1 MIPAFRRLPVFSVAA
16 LLIFASATAAKSAAA
31 APAQPPAS
39 PPGPPM
45 TFFVAKGEPNA
56 CGPGCSEWIAAE
68 GTIDSGAPK
77 RLRAFLKGLGKRKL
91 PMFLHSPG
99 GLGPASLE
107 MGRMLRERQMT
118 AGVSKTIPRTCAP
131 AGDACQAS
139 KRSGEVLEA
148 DLRNVAGCAS
158 ACVFVLIGAE
168 VRQVPPG
175 ARVGVHAPKIRG
187 VDTDGRQRA
196 YVNARNGRYLR
207 EMQIGEGLLDL
218 ITSVPNERVHYL
230 SRQQI
235 AEFGIDTSE
244 FRESHWTAVDEQSQP
259 FSVLKI
265 VVEAKAKQRKE
276 YQTNI
281 IRLSC
286 AGPGRVRLSH
296 FHSLAPDQTGTTG
309 AVELAADDKKLSFS
323 KAASIARVDAMETG
337 GLYEIRAAQ
346 GDALGFLEADATR
359 DHIDIIES
367 VSADGVTSLRIVRL
381 SVSGLPQALEQLKA
395 ACRERMISD
404 GPGIRFLD
412 VSDAPAVKFL
422 GRPR

>member
-16 LLIFASATAAKSAAA
+16 LLIFAPATAWKSAAA
-31 APAQPPAS
+31 APAQPRAS

-77 RLRAFLKGLGKRKL
+77 RLRAVLKGLGKRKL

-118 AGVSKTIPRTCAP
+118 AGVSKTIPRACTP
-131 AGDACQAS
+131 AGDACLAS

-158 ACVFVLIGAE
+158 ACVFVLIGAK

-175 ARVGVHAPKIRG
+175 ARVGVHAPKIHG

-235 AEFGIDTSE
+235 AQFGIDTSE
-244 FRESHWTAVDEQSQP
+244 FRESHWTATDEQSQP

-265 VVEAKAKQRKE
+265 VVEAKAKPRKE
-276 YQTNI
+276 HQTNI

-286 AGPGRVRLSH
+286 AGPGRVRLS
-296 FHSLAPDQTGTTG
+296 PDQTGTTG
-309 AVELAADDKKLSFS
+309 AVELAATHKKLSFS

-346 GDALGFLEADATR
+346 GDALGFLEAAATR

-367 VSADGVTSLRIVRL
+367 VSADGVTSSRIVRL
-381 SVSGLPQALEQLKA
+381 SVSGLPKALEQLKA